1 MKRFMIIAAV
11 IAISL
16 YLIVL
21 ALLYVY
27 QRRVMYFPPK
37 VYLTPA
43 AVGLEALERDFTNGD
58 RQGVQGVTAWW
69 IPPQD
74 NKPVIM
80 FFHGNASAVYSNQD
94 IYRDLSEAG
103 FGVWGVGYVGY
114 PSNVKSESPTQA
126 AIIKQAEMQ
135 YDYVVKEA
143 GILPDRIVFYG
154 TSLGAAV
161 AAQLAARRKPAM
173 NSMTDMAGLH
183 APFIPVSLLMKDSY
197 QSNLALGGLNVPLV
211 WMHGTADGVVPFA
224 QGKRLYEG
232 YDGPKTAK
240 VFEGGLHTN
249 LWGLGGREFIISM
262 LEAY

>member
-1 MKRFMIIAAV
+1 M
-11 IAISL
+11 
-16 YLIVL
+16 
-21 ALLYVY
+21 
-27 QRRVMYFPPK
+27 
-37 VYLTPA
+37 
-43 AVGLEALERDFTNGD
+43 
-58 RQGVQGVTAWW
+58 
-69 IPPQD
+69 
-74 NKPVIM
+74 
-80 FFHGNASAVYSNQD
+80 
-94 IYRDLSEAG
+94 
-103 FGVWGVGYVGY
+103 
-114 PSNVKSESPTQA
+114 
-126 AIIKQAEMQ
+126 
-135 YDYVVKEA
+135 VKEA
-143 GILPDRIVFYG
+143 GISPDRIVFYG

-173 NSMTDMAGLH
+173 IIAEAPFHSMTDMAGLH